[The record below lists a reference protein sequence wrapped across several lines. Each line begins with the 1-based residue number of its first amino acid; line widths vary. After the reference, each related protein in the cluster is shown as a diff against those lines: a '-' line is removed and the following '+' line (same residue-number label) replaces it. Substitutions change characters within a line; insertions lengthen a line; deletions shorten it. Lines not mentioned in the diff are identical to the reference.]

1 MWTRKAAIASSIPL
15 DLWPVADDSGLS
27 TGNREKFCAFV
38 DAIRLYFANEPV
50 ADIERRTGVSAKQL
64 PQLAKRCLLLGSDGN
79 ILGYRAL
86 LPYARTKRYERSAPI
101 QTKFPEQRCGQSGAL
116 TALFDRFP
124 RIREELIHCIRHE
137 MQHRRAHEHRLRPR
151 DLHRTFIKMARDA
164 GVVESEW
171 PFNTKYLG
179 LRSLEKFMKE
189 VLDGHF
195 ARAVHIYGEREAR
208 AHLAVGTGH
217 GPLLRY
223 EEPYDAVEIDAYN
236 IECHLTIAMRTP
248 EGTETDILLER
259 IWLIAAVER
268 VSTAVLSYAV
278 VYRSEVT
285 ADDLMRVIRDA
296 AGRRWAPM
304 PLAIAELSY
313 PKDGGLPSGIIPAAE
328 GALWSVTLLD
338 GALAHLSKTVHE
350 RARKMFGFAINWG
363 AVGHFER
370 RPNVERTFKQIASD
384 LFKRLPSTTG
394 SHPRKGRAERAEEQA
409 VRHRIR
415 ADIVEQLLDVTIAQH
430 NATPSEGTS
439 FLSPLQVLR
448 HFFDDPARGF
458 LVRRLP
464 AAAKEAAATMSV
476 KELTTVRGGR
486 DTGRR
491 PYIQIDRVHYT
502 SPVLADAGHLI
513 GHELVV
519 EIDEEDMRQVR
530 AFMKNGMELGYLK
543 AQGKWALSKHS
554 RRTRKAINGLI
565 TKRTLVLANFDDP
578 VHAYMKLLA
587 KPPVVKSGTAATPPP
602 KQATEIARVAKESG
616 ILPALSQ
623 PAPTVA
629 STPRRPEQSV
639 IRRTAILDAPITLFG
654 KIKNR
659 R

>member
-1 MWTRKAAIASSIPL
+1 MWTRKAAIASSLPL
-15 DLWPVADDSGLS
+15 DLWPAADDSGLS
-27 TGNREKFCAFV
+27 DEMREKFRASV
-38 DAIRLYFANEPV
+38 EAIRLYFANEPV
-50 ADIERRTGVSAKQL
+50 ANIERRTGISAKQL
-64 PQLAKRCLLLGSDGN
+64 PKLAKRCLLLGSDGN

-86 LPYARTKRYERSAPI
+86 LPYVRLQRYKRSAPI
-101 QTKFPEQRCGQSGAL
+101 QAKFPEQQAGQSGAL
-116 TALFDRFP
+116 SALFDRFP
-124 RIREELIHCIRHE
+124 HIREELVHCIRHE
-137 MQHRRAHEHRLRPR
+137 RQHRRVHEHRLRPR
-151 DLHRTFIKMARDA
+151 DLHRIFIKMARTA
-164 GVVESEW
+164 GVLDNEW
-171 PFNTKYLG
+171 PFTTKHLG
-179 LRSLEKFMKE
+179 LRSLEKFMKD

-195 ARAVHIYGEREAR
+195 ARTVHAFGESEAR

-236 IECHLTIAMRTP
+236 IESHLTIAMRTP
-248 EGTETDILLER
+248 EGMETDVLLER
-259 IWLIAAVER
+259 LWLIAVVER
-268 VSTAVLSYAV
+268 ISTAVLSYTV

-285 ADDLMRVIRDA
+285 ADDVLRVMRDA
-296 AGRRWAPM
+296 AGGCWTPM
-304 PLAIAELSY
+304 PLTVAELSY
-313 PKDGGLPSGIIPAAE
+313 PKGGGLPSGLIPTAQ

-338 GALAHLSKTVHE
+338 GALAHLSKAVHE
-350 RARKMFGFAINWG
+350 RARKMLGFAINWG

-448 HFFDDPARGF
+448 YFFEEPSRGF
-458 LVRRLP
+458 LVRYLP
-464 AAAKEAAATMSV
+464 AVAKEAAATMSV
-476 KELTTVRGGR
+476 KELAMVRGGR

-502 SPVLADAGHLI
+502 SPVLADAGHLV

-530 AFMKNGMELGYLK
+530 AFLKNGMELGYLK

-565 TKRTLVLANFDDP
+565 TKRMLVLANFDDP
-578 VHAYMKLLA
+578 IHAYMKLLA
-587 KPPVVKSGTAATPPP
+587 KPSITKSGTLATPPP

-616 ILPALSQ
+616 TLPALPQ
-623 PAPTVA
+623 PSNSLPVRSAP
-629 STPRRPEQSV
+629 RGM
-639 IRRTAILDAPITLFG
+639 RRTTILDKPIPLFV